1 MSDVGQSL
9 RSSLRWGK
17 PITWRREAAKYFG
30 IRYTLTK
37 PEEERVNPT
46 KMAEK
51 QAKLARTALENPE
64 YRFTNLYNLLHW
76 EPWILEAAKKVL
88 ARPGSSTAGVD
99 GQTRGNFE
107 QNFDAHIKSIV
118 AQLKAKTYEPLPV
131 RRTYIPKSDGRQR
144 PLGIPGLRDRIVQE
158 ALRAVLDP
166 IYEADFQPH
175 SYGFRKGRCTMDAIA
190 VLMPRFNSAMKFYW
204 VIEGDIT
211 SYFDNVHHR
220 KLMSI
225 LRRRIADKALLD
237 LIWKFL
243 KAGVME
249 GKLFAKT
256 ESGVPQGGVI
266 SPLLANVYLNEFDKW
281 AEGKWHQF
289 TRSQRQQRRKAG
301 LGNFIMVRYADDF
314 VVVTNGTKQEAI
326 QAKQEISQFLQDEL
340 HLELS
345 ERKTKLTHVNDG
357 FEFLGFHI
365 QRVEPENRWVVHL
378 RPTESNKQRV
388 KQKLKALTSS
398 SWTWMDEHTRLTSL
412 NRIVKGWCMYYR
424 YTSLV
429 HDLEEITRYT
439 WFRYLQWLRHKYK
452 GSRKHQLIQSRTAII
467 HNRTRWT
474 AAIEEDGKRVT
485 VYQWLPT
492 QMEIRRQ
499 RYRMKGRDGFPH
511 PYLDEVLAAEDH
523 PQWET
528 GPAEGIYTDTVGIP
542 QAGETQ
548 DWAEKRLRRKVRD
561 RFTCQR
567 CGSQENLDVHHIK
580 AGPAQSSND
589 LITLCRSCHLEETR
603 RQRQKT

>member
-1 MSDVGQSL
+1 
-9 RSSLRWGK
+9 
-17 PITWRREAAKYFG
+17 
-30 IRYTLTK
+30 
-37 PEEERVNPT
+37 
-46 KMAEK
+46 MAEK
-51 QAKLARTALENPE
+51 QAKLARTALEHPE
-64 YRFTNLYNLLHW
+64 HRFTNLYNLLHW
-76 EPWILEAAKKVL
+76 EYWIITAAKKVL

-107 QNFDAHIKSIV
+107 QHFDAQINGIV

-131 RRTYIPKSDGRQR
+131 RRTYIPKSDGRRR

-158 ALRAVLDP
+158 ALRAILDP
-166 IYEADFQPH
+166 IYEADFQHH

-190 VLMPRFNSAMKFYW
+190 VLMPRFNSAIKCYW

-249 GKLFAKT
+249 GQLFAKT
-256 ESGVPQGGVI
+256 ERGVPQGGIV
-266 SPLLANVYLNEFDKW
+266 SPLLANVYLNEFDRW
-281 AEGKWHQF
+281 AEEKWHQF
-289 TRSQRQQRRKAG
+289 SRSQRQQRRSAG
-301 LGNFIMVRYADDF
+301 RGNFLMVRYADDF
-314 VVVTNGTKQEAI
+314 VVVTNGTKQEAT
-326 QAKQEISQFLQDEL
+326 QAKQEISRFLREEL

-345 ERKTKLTHVNDG
+345 ERKTKITHVNDG
-357 FEFLGFHI
+357 FEFLGFDI
-365 QRVEPENRWVVHL
+365 QRVRPEGRWVVHL

-388 KQKLKALTSS
+388 KRKLKALTSS
-398 SWTWMDEHTRLTSL
+398 NWTWMDEYTRLTSL

-474 AAIEEDGKRVT
+474 ASIQEGGERVT
-485 VYQWLPT
+485 AYQWLPT
-492 QMEIRRQ
+492 AKEIRRR
-499 RYRMKGRDGFPH
+499 RYRMKGRGGFPH
-511 PYLDEVLAAEDH
+511 PYLDQVLQEEDL
-523 PQWET
+523 PQWEAA
-528 GPAEGIYTDTVGIP
+528 PPEYIYTETIGIP
-542 QAGETQ
+542 QRGETQ
-548 DWAEKRLRRKVRD
+548 DWAEKRLRSKVRD
-561 RFTCQR
+561 RFTCQQ
-567 CGSQENLDVHHIK
+567 CGSQENLDVHHIQ
-580 AGPAQSSND
+580 AGPAQSIDD
-589 LITLCRSCHLEETR
+589 LITLCRNCHLEETK